1 MPNDVSMRREA
12 DLPFVD
18 VLDAAFDRDAVGTLW
33 AGAGGGQI
41 CRTRRG
47 VEILDYATVTK
58 IGRASC
64 RERVW

>member
-1 MPNDVSMRREA
+1 MRNDVSMRDEA

-18 VLDAAFDRDAVGTLW
+18 VLGADFDRDAVGTLW

-47 VEILDYATVTK
+47 VGA
-58 IGRASC
+58 
-64 RERVW
+64 